1 MAHRTT
7 NRTVRPAWLMSALI
21 ISLLAAIAVSIIM
34 GIFLGSAD
42 LDAKTVID
50 VLRHKIVG
58 TESADLKR
66 SAISIVWELRLPRVL
81 LAIVA
86 GGGLAVAGAAMQAV
100 TQNVMADPYILGA
113 SSGASAAVAFT
124 FVIGGVFAQSGSVIS
139 IFAFTGAIL
148 ALLLVYSVGM
158 VGCAGSTSRL
168 VLAGMAISVIL
179 TAATQF
185 FISIAPDAY
194 TVRNITAWTMGS
206 LASARWSTIGFPCV
220 GAIIGSIIFMYF
232 SRAFNLLSQGDE
244 TAISLGLNV
253 KSIKRLTIIVTA
265 FITGAVVSVGG
276 VYYPTYHSHSDR
288 LRSSQSFSFVFPHG
302 WLIPDVDGC
311 FGSDDYRPKGIA
323 RWNFY
328 SILRRT
334 VFHLAFISK
343 KPIREY
349 VRQKIWIKK

>member
-1 MAHRTT
+1 MVANRTT
-7 NRTVRPAWLMSALI
+7 NNSDRPAWLMPVLM
-21 ISLLAAIAVSIIM
+21 ISLMVMVVISIIM

-50 VLRHKIVG
+50 VLRYKIFG
-58 TESADLKR
+58 TENPDLKR

-81 LAIVA
+81 LAIAA

-124 FVIGGVFAQSGSVIS
+124 FVIGGVFAQSSSVIS
-139 IFAFTGAIL
+139 VFAFAGAIL

-158 VGCAGSTSRL
+158 VGSAGSTSRL

-185 FISIAPDAY
+185 FVSIAPDAY

-206 LASARWSTIGFPCV
+206 LSSARWTTIGFPSF
-220 GAIIGSIIFMYF
+220 GAIAGSLVFIYF
-232 SRAFNLLSQGDE
+232 GRAFNLLSQGDD
-244 TAISLGLNV
+244 TATSLGLNV

-276 VYYPTYHSHSDR
+276 VIGFIGFIIPHIVRILIGSDHR
-288 LRSSQSFSFVFPHG
+288 RVFPLSFLVG
-302 WLIPDVDGC
+302 GLFLMWMDVLARTIIAPKELPVGIFTAFCGGPFFIWLL
-311 FGSDDYRPKGIA
+311 YRKNRYG
-323 RWNFY
+323 
-328 SILRRT
+328 
-334 VFHLAFISK
+334 K
-343 KPIREY
+343 M
-349 VRQKIWIKK
+349 

>member
-1 MAHRTT
+1 MVEHRTANKT
-7 NRTVRPAWLMSALI
+7 ERPAWLMSVLI
-21 ISLLAAIAVSIIM
+21 ISLLAAIAVSIIL

-50 VLRHKIVG
+50 VLRYKITG
-58 TESADLKR
+58 AEDADLKR

-124 FVIGGVFAQSGSVIS
+124 FVIGGVFAQSGSLIS

-158 VGCAGSTSRL
+158 VGSAGSTSRL

-206 LASARWSTIGFPCV
+206 LASARWSTIGFPCI
-220 GAIIGSIIFMYF
+220 GAIIGSVIFMYF
-232 SRAFNLLSQGDE
+232 ERAFNLLSQGDE

-253 KSIKRLTIIVTA
+253 KSLKRLTIIVTA
-265 FITGAVVSVGG
+265 FITGAVVSIGG
-276 VYYPTYHSHSDR
+276 VIGFIGFIIPHIIRLLIGSDHR
-288 LRSSQSFSFVFPHG
+288 RVFPLSFLTG
-302 WLIPDVDGC
+302 GLFLMWMDVLARTIIAPKELPVGIFTAFCGGPFFIWLL
-311 FGSDDYRPKGIA
+311 YRKNRYG
-323 RWNFY
+323 NM
-328 SILRRT
+328 
-334 VFHLAFISK
+334 
-343 KPIREY
+343 
-349 VRQKIWIKK
+349 